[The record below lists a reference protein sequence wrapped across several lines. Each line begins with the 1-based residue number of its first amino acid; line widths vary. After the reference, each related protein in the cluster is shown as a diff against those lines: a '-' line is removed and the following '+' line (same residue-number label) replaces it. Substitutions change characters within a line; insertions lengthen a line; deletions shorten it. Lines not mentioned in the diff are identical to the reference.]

1 MILNV
6 QQIQRIALM
15 SLLLIH
21 RTIHW
26 KYSNIWLYTCTDK
39 ADVEAIET
47 QTNTYQWYR
56 AKKENPSSNGEKIE
70 GAASTI
76 LPIEDGYDA
85 GKYYY
90 YLGVT
95 SRKASNND
103 VVQTNHPV
111 TFTVEKATFTITPE
125 DKERTKIYDGN
136 PLAIQALSSVKEG
149 SIVLYSL
156 DCRIWK
162 QDQPYITDAG
172 VLNVKAKVE
181 HPNHKTVTIDYTLE
195 IIPRKVTLT
204 RATTK
209 KQYDGK
215 LLTNKTVVVSGEGF
229 VSKEGTTYKVTGTI
243 TDVGSIKNTFIYTLY
258 KGTKKENYQITTV

>member
-1 MILNV
+1 MVSCNK
-6 QQIQRIALM
+6 RE
-15 SLLLIH
+15 SFF
-21 RTIHW
+21 
-26 KYSNIWLYTCTDK
+26 KGK
-39 ADVEAIET
+39 
-47 QTNTYQWYR
+47 
-56 AKKENPSSNGEKIE
+56 KIE

-85 GKYYY
+85 GRYYY

-95 SRKASNND
+95 SREASNND
-103 VVQTNHPV
+103 VIQTNHPV
-111 TFTVEKATFTITPE
+111 TFTVEKAAFTITPE
-125 DKERTKIYDGN
+125 DKERTKIYDAK
-136 PLAIQALSSVKEG
+136 PFTQQAIPSVKEG

-156 DCRIWK
+156 DCRTWK

-181 HPNHKTVTIDYTLE
+181 HPNYETVTIDDTLE

-204 RATTK
+204 SATTK

-215 LLTNKTVVVSGEGF
+215 PLTNKTVVVSAEGF
-229 VSKEGTTYKVTGTI
+229 VSKEGTTYKVTGTN
-243 TDVGSIKNTFIYTLY
+243 TDVGSNKNIFTYTLY

>member
-1 MILNV
+1 M
-6 QQIQRIALM
+6 
-15 SLLLIH
+15 
-21 RTIHW
+21 
-26 KYSNIWLYTCTDK
+26 
-39 ADVEAIET
+39 
-47 QTNTYQWYR
+47 
-56 AKKENPSSNGEKIE
+56 
-70 GAASTI
+70 
-76 LPIEDGYDA
+76 PIEDGYDA

-111 TFTVEKATFTITPE
+111 TFTVEKATFTIKPE

-181 HPNHKTVTIDYTLE
+181 HPNRKTVTIDYTLE

-243 TDVGSIKNTFIYTLY
+243 TDVALSKIHSYIHSIKAQRKRTIKLQLY
-258 KGTKKENYQITTV
+258 KAHSQSQRETKQLIHQIKAIHYSMAVYCWLQIWLSKCNSA

>member
-1 MILNV
+1 M
-6 QQIQRIALM
+6 
-15 SLLLIH
+15 
-21 RTIHW
+21 
-26 KYSNIWLYTCTDK
+26 
-39 ADVEAIET
+39 
-47 QTNTYQWYR
+47 
-56 AKKENPSSNGEKIE
+56 
-70 GAASTI
+70 
-76 LPIEDGYDA
+76 PIEDGYDA

-90 YLGVT
+90 CLGVT

-111 TFTVEKATFTITPE
+111 TFTVEKATFTIKPE
-125 DKERTKIYDGN
+125 DKERTKIHDGN

-156 DCRIWK
+156 DCRTWK

-181 HPNHKTVTIDYTLE
+181 HPNHETVTIDYTLE

-204 RATTK
+204 SATAK

-215 LLTNKTVVVSGEGF
+215 PLTNKTVVVSMKALLVKKVQHIKLQEQLQMLAL
-229 VSKEGTTYKVTGTI
+229 SKI
-243 TDVGSIKNTFIYTLY
+243 HSHIHSIKVQRKRTIKLQMY
-258 KGTKKENYQITTV
+258 KAHSQSQRETKQLIHQIKAIHYSMAVYCWLQIWLSKCNSA